1 MKFTRLIL
9 ARVSSNSDD
18 NSRLVYIMEARNQ
31 NTNLWSKNINQR
43 DSGAVSVG
51 SFIRFPSPMPITQY
65 MRCDIP
71 MIFSPLPAILLKTPT
86 MNTTRINQEIES
98 NTSLGFVFNN
108 VTLSINFSSVI
119 KTSCSGNLCNRQRV
133 NDWLGV
139 KGCGCYGMSP
149 NSSSL
154 VIQHALS
161 MITLQNGTMNMDD
174 FSSLKFSKLYLN
186 GEIPGSC
193 KLYMLQLTDCSMTLF
208 ESIDDCIELINS
220 EGGFCIVGWYKR
232 GQITDKSMITAVALN
247 TSSNPSYNNNP
258 ETVHVDSGDISHH
271 IIQIMPNNH
280 DFLDKN
286 TELGKQLQDLK
297 FDVLNIDSQQ
307 V

>member
-1 MKFTRLIL
+1 M
-9 ARVSSNSDD
+9 
-18 NSRLVYIMEARNQ
+18 
-31 NTNLWSKNINQR
+31 
-43 DSGAVSVG
+43 
-51 SFIRFPSPMPITQY
+51 ITT
-65 MRCDIP
+65 
-71 MIFSPLPAILLKTPT
+71 A
-86 MNTTRINQEIES
+86 INQEIES

-108 VTLSINFSSVI
+108 VNLSVNYSSII
-119 KTSCSGNLCNRQRV
+119 KTSCSGNLCDRQRV

-154 VIQHALS
+154 VIQHAIS
-161 MITLQNGTMNMDD
+161 MTTSQNGQMNMLE

-186 GEIPGSC
+186 GDIPGSC
-193 KLYMLQLTDCSMTLF
+193 KLYMLQLTDSSMQLI

-220 EGGFCIVGWYKR
+220 HGGFTIVGWYKR

-247 TSSNPSYNNNP
+247 STSNQNYNNNQ

-271 IIQIMPNNH
+271 IVQIIPYNH

-286 TELGKQLQDLK
+286 TELGQKLHDLK
-297 FDVLNIDSQQ
+297 FDVLNIDNQQ
-307 V
+307 A